1 MENVV
6 ILDLELMNTLEDI
19 VKKIKI
25 KIKLSIDIKY
35 K

>member
-19 VKKIKI
+19 VKIIINKNKIK
-25 KIKLSIDIKY
+25 SNN
-35 K
+35 